1 MVRDRVLLVL
11 AVVGLA
17 AAVALP
23 FVAHAP
29 NRLLSGVPVPFGVVL
44 TNSSLLIL
52 VPATVLL
59 ASALLPVSRP
69 YQLLVAC
76 AAVAFMAGIVWLAG
90 THAAML
96 ARTGSPIAR
105 TSLASGFWVMLLAAA
120 LLLAEML
127 SRLALSPAAR
137 IVAGVGAAL
146 PIVALVASGAL
157 DHLSL
162 LQEYANQRDVFEEAL
177 LRHIE
182 IVLVTMIPTLA
193 IGVPVGMLAQRR
205 AAWRAP
211 VFSVLNVV
219 QTIPSIALFGLLLEP
234 LAELARAV
242 PALGRI
248 GIGGI
253 GLAPTII
260 ALTLYSLLPLARNVT
275 AALDDVPADVLEA
288 ARGMGMTPR
297 QILWRVELWLALPIF
312 LSGLRITIVQA
323 IGLTV
328 VAALIGAGGLGAIM
342 FQGLFA
348 NALDLVMLGVL
359 PVVLMAVAV
368 DAVMKLLV
376 SLAGRRAA

>member
-1 MVRDRVLLVL
+1 MLRDRVLLL
-11 AVVGLA
+11 LA
-17 AAVALP
+17 AVGVAGAAALP

-29 NRLLSGVPVPFGVVL
+29 NRLLSGVPVAFGTVFADGG
-44 TNSSLLIL
+44 LLIL
-52 VPATVLL
+52 GPAAVLL
-59 ASALLPVSRP
+59 VAAWLPARRP
-69 YQLLVAC
+69 YQLLVVG
-76 AAVAFMAGIVWLAG
+76 AAVVFMAGIVWLAG
-90 THAAML
+90 AHAALL

-105 TSLASGFWVMLLAAA
+105 TSLASGFWVVLLAAA
-120 LLLAEML
+120 LMLAEML
-127 SRLALSPAAR
+127 HRLALSPAAR
-137 IVAGVGAAL
+137 IVAGLGAAL
-146 PIVALVASGAL
+146 PIVALVVSGAL
-157 DHLSL
+157 GHLSL
-162 LQEYANQRDVFEEAL
+162 LQEYANRRDVFEEAL

-182 IVLVTMIPTLA
+182 IVLATMLPTLA
-193 IGVPVGMLAQRR
+193 LGVPLGMLAQRR

-234 LAELARAV
+234 LADLARAV

-288 ARGMGMTPR
+288 ARGMGMTSG

-368 DAVMKLLV
+368 DAGMKLLV
-376 SLAGRRAA
+376 SLAARHAA

>member
-1 MVRDRVLLVL
+1 MRILFVTWRD
-11 AVVGLA
+11 
-17 AAVALP
+17 LP
-23 FVAHAP
+23 HA
-29 NRLLSGVPVPFGVVL
+29 RAGGSE
-44 TNSSLLIL
+44 IL
-52 VPATVLL
+52 V
-59 ASALLPVSRP
+59 
-69 YQLLVAC
+69 
-76 AAVAFMAGIVWLAG
+76 
-90 THAAML
+90 
-96 ARTGSPIAR
+96 
-105 TSLASGFWVMLLAAA
+105 
-120 LLLAEML
+120 
-127 SRLALSPAAR
+127 
-137 IVAGVGAAL
+137 
-146 PIVALVASGAL
+146 
-157 DHLSL
+157 D
-162 LQEYANQRDVFEEAL
+162 
-177 LRHIE
+177 
-182 IVLVTMIPTLA
+182 
-193 IGVPVGMLAQRR
+193 MLAQRR

-297 QILWRVELWLALPIF
+297 QILWRVEVWLALPIF

-376 SLAGRRAA
+376 SLTARRAA